1 MRMTERQWRM
11 ARARRRLQR
20 NTYAIL
26 LIVATVAV
34 VVTAL
39 VADAR
44 GMEAYAQVMMP
55 TDAVSR

>member
-11 ARARRRLQR
+11 ARARRRFQR
-20 NTYAIL
+20 NAYAIL

-39 VADAR
+39 VTDAK

-55 TDAVSR
+55 